1 MEEAGL
7 NRVVLTKGG
16 KRVVAV
22 ATALVLVCLPLFIWI
37 RTVENADHVV
47 PVLSGLVGQPRS
59 RVLVDLGQPE
69 DSGSQVEYRTQDRAD
84 IAASYEPD
92 PPDLEFDE
100 FLVYRW
106 HLRIGV
112 VFIRDGMVVRTYTGL
127 T

>member
-1 MEEAGL
+1 MTEP
-7 NRVVLTKGG
+7 R
-16 KRVVAV
+16 KRLVALVASAAVVA
-22 ATALVLVCLPLFIWI
+22 LPLFVWI

-59 RVLVDLGQPE
+59 RVLADLGQPE
-69 DSGSQVEYRTQDRAD
+69 DSGSLVEYRTKDRAQ

-92 PPDLEFDE
+92 PPDLEIDE

-112 VFIRDGMVVRTYTGL
+112 VFIRDGVVARTYTGL